1 MKSIEEIWSTRINHH
16 INETRAY
23 LKYML
28 NDHLLFVF
36 IFLGAGGALTYS
48 QWLEVLPPDFP
59 AVLIMT
65 LTFTFILLTSS
76 VRTLLK
82 EADIV
87 FLLPMEHKL
96 DSYFKKAF
104 SYSMISQSFI
114 VIVSMILFAPLYLK
128 ATNANGRVL
137 LLSIVLLLV
146 IKFWNLRISWKMGY
160 FTESSS
166 KWNDLIVR
174 FAINVLA
181 IFFLLSQQYI
191 FVGIVF
197 FIMFAYDLYF
207 SKIISKK
214 AIKWEQL
221 IQKEDSKKQSF
232 YKIAN
237 LFTDVP
243 KLKKQ
248 AKRRKY
254 LDWFVK
260 QIAYRQENVYEYL
273 FIRAFLRSGDY
284 LGIFVR
290 LTLIGSIIITF
301 IENQLYGNAMIA
313 IFFIFLTGIQIM
325 SLYKHYELLELP
337 NLYPKA
343 EKRKLSSFLTIMFRM
358 LLIQVCVYSLVTVFT
373 ANLITFAITL
383 LSGIAFVAIFV
394 FVYMN
399 NRIKKKEKVG
409 L

>member
-48 QWLEVLPPDFP
+48 KWLEVLPPDFP
-59 AVLIMT
+59 AVFIMT
-65 LTFTFILLTSS
+65 LTFAFIIITSG

-114 VIVSMILFAPLYLK
+114 VIVTMILFAPLFLK
-128 ATNANGRVL
+128 ATNANARVL
-137 LLSIVLLLV
+137 LLSILLLLV

-160 FTESSS
+160 FTEASS

-174 FAINVLA
+174 FAINVLS

-197 FIMFAYDLYF
+197 IIMFAYDFYF

-260 QIAYRQENVYEYL
+260 QVAYQQDNVYEYL

-290 LTLIGSIIITF
+290 LSLIGSIIITF
-301 IENQLYGNAMIA
+301 IDDQLYGNAIVS

-343 EKRKLSSFLTIMFRM
+343 EVRKLTSFLKIMFRM
-358 LLIQVCVYSLVTVFT
+358 LLIQVSVYSLVTLFT
-373 ANLITFAITL
+373 ADIVTFAITL
-383 LSGIAFVAIFV
+383 LSGLAFVAIFV

-399 NRIKKKEKVG
+399 NRIKQKEKVG
-409 L
+409 